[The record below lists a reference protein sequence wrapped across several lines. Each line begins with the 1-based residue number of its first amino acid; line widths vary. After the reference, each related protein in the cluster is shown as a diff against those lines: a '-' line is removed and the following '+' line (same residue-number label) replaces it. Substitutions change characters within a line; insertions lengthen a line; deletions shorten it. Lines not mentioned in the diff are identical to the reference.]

1 MSIQVAII
9 EDDTALRAAITDCVS
24 SDKRFKILSEY
35 GCAETAIAELP
46 TLRPDV
52 VLSDINLPG
61 LSGIECV
68 RQLKL
73 LMPATQFMMLTA
85 FDDATLIF
93 EALTAGATGYLV
105 KRSPRQ
111 ELLAAIVGIH
121 RGESPMSSGIARKIV
136 QSFQRTEPVVSAT
149 DKLSPREKQVL
160 ELLAQGF
167 LYKEIADQLQLSI
180 STVNCYI
187 RIIYEKLQVHSRS
200 QAVAKFLRVNSAPR
214 QF

>member
-1 MSIQVAII
+1 MSIQVSII
-9 EDDTALRAAITDCVS
+9 EDDAALREAIKERVA
-24 SDKRFKILSEY
+24 SDKRIKIVSEY
-35 GCAETAIAELP
+35 GSAESAIEDLP
-46 TLRPDV
+46 TVRPDV

-73 LMPATQFMMLTA
+73 LMPETQFMMLTA
-85 FDDATLIF
+85 FDDAALIF

-105 KRSPRQ
+105 KRSSRQ
-111 ELLAAIVGIH
+111 ELLSAIIGVH

-136 QSFQRTEPVVSAT
+136 QSFQRSEPVVSAT
-149 DKLSPREKQVL
+149 DKLAPREKQVL

-180 STVNCYI
+180 PTVNCYI
-187 RIIYEKLQVHSRS
+187 RSIYEKLQVHSRS
-200 QAVAKFLRVNSAPR
+200 QAVAKYLSI
-214 QF
+214 